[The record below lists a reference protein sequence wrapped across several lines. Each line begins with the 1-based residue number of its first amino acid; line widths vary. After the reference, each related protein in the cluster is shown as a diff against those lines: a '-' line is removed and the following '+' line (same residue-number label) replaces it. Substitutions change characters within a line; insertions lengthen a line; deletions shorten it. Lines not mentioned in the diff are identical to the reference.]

1 MANGLNYESP
11 LNRLLSVT
19 LPQFLNR
26 ELDRKQRKEEAEA
39 NREFRQQQFDSL
51 NEYRDEQNEFRDKQ
65 FEANQAFRDEQLQR
79 EDENSLFS
87 DIARSTTLDKKTN
100 MLKVLGEMD
109 LSPSAKKR
117 YDIMTSNH
125 IADSNNPIRSV
136 AGFRNVRGIQEAWE
150 TSGLA
155 NKVNLTNLDK
165 RNFFKDFM
173 SERNIFTQQRA
184 LEVAGFMNGAEL
196 SRKNLTSI
204 NEQISTERAGLLVAN
219 PEMSEKAIRDK
230 LTTLYSEQ
238 KKEQQRLD
246 KFSNEAFSALTE
258 AGVMPEIIPADDQ
271 TLGDE
276 GLIVTPKTNFFD
288 FTGGSILPT
297 YQQVKDDPTYIGSF
311 TLPDGGQATID
322 ASRDITLNE
331 PADFDPNKNFEQEE
345 QEADTTEQ
353 SISSRMSNLFESSG
367 FDEVTDSTPS
377 SVVSIPQGD
386 SVNAVSRLAGVEM
399 AEDYGIKDLPG
410 KIGDII
416 RGAPGVQRQ
425 LGTEAGGLLSMG
437 GATKDQI
444 KAVRNAEVNLQR
456 INDDLVKLPGRTGL
470 TKDYQFGYPEF
481 FNKFKSEDE
490 YLEANNSK
498 NKEFQSYLI
507 NVSQALEQPNL
518 TDRVRGRLSKTLE
531 KFTSM
536 VDKAVVKAERASGS
550 PTDKLTSVYNKETI
564 ALVNAIKTGKI
575 PSEESVEVVEE
586 SGLES
591 ELKQAFEN
599 LNPEEKQAYNNDF
612 EVYLTSYANRIRNM
626 VTYGKMDQAE
636 GASIL
641 QELQ

>member
-39 NREFRQQQFDSL
+39 NQEFRQQQFDSL

-79 EDENSLFS
+79 EDERDLFS
-87 DIARSTTLDKKTN
+87 DITRSTTLDKKTN

-109 LSPSAKKR
+109 LSPSGKKR
-117 YDIMTSNH
+117 YDIMLSNH
-125 IADSNNPIRSV
+125 TADSNNPIRSV
-136 AGFRNVRGIQEAWE
+136 AGFRDVTGIQEAWE

-173 SERNIFTQQRA
+173 TERNIFTQQKS

-204 NEQISTERAGLLVAN
+204 NERISTERAGLLVADEN
-219 PEMSEKAIRDK
+219 MSEKDIRDK
-230 LTTLYSEQ
+230 LTTLYSAQ

-258 AGVMPEIIPADDQ
+258 AGVMPDIIPADDQ
-271 TLGDE
+271 TPGDE

-297 YQQVKDDPTYIGSF
+297 YQQVRDDATYIGSF

-345 QEADTTEQ
+345 QAQATTDEPKLLDYTGTLDYIPETQ
-353 SISSRMSNLFESSG
+353 SPP
-367 FDEVTDSTPS
+367 VS
-377 SVVSIPQGD
+377 SVPQGD
-386 SVNAVSRLAGVEM
+386 PVDAVSRLAGVEM

-456 INDDLVKLPGRTGL
+456 INDDLVKLPGRAGL
-470 TKDYQFGYPEF
+470 TKDYKFGYPD
-481 FNKFKSEDE
+481 FNIKFESEDE
-490 YLEANNSK
+490 YLALNDSK

-507 NVSQALEQPNL
+507 NISQALQQTNL
-518 TDRVRGRLSKTLE
+518 TDRVKTRLNKTLE
-531 KFTSM
+531 KFTST
-536 VDKAVVKAERASGS
+536 VDKAVAKSERGTGS
-550 PTDKLTSVYNKETI
+550 PYDKLTSVYNKETV

-612 EVYLTSYANRIRNM
+612 EVYLTSYTNRIRNM

>member
-79 EDENSLFS
+79 EDERDLFS
-87 DIARSTTLDKKTN
+87 DITRSTTLDKKTN
-100 MLKVLGEMD
+100 MLRVLGEMD

-117 YDIMTSNH
+117 YDIMISNH

-136 AGFRNVRGIQEAWE
+136 AGFRNVPGIQEAWE

-173 SERNIFTQQRA
+173 SERNIFTQERS
-184 LEVAGFMNGAEL
+184 LEVAGFMNAAEL
-196 SRKNLTSI
+196 SRKNLTGI
-204 NEQISTERAGLLVAN
+204 NERISEERNKLLLVDKK
-219 PEMSEKAIRDK
+219 MSEKDIRDS
-230 LTTLYSEQ
+230 LETLYSEQ
-238 KKEQQRLD
+238 KREQQRLD

-311 TLPDGGQATID
+311 TFPDGSTGIID
-322 ASRDITLNE
+322 AFRTIELGVTSPN
-331 PADFDPNKNFEQEE
+331 DFDLNKNFEQEE
-345 QEADTTEQ
+345 QEADTTE
-353 SISSRMSNLFESSG
+353 ES
-367 FDEVTDSTPS
+367 VTATAELPS
-377 SVVSIPQGD
+377 VASIPQGD

>member
-39 NREFRQQQFDSL
+39 NQEFRQQQFDSL

-79 EDENSLFS
+79 EDERDLFS
-87 DIARSTTLDKKTN
+87 DITRSTTLDKKTN

-109 LSPSAKKR
+109 LSPSGKKR
-117 YDIMTSNH
+117 YDIMLSNH
-125 IADSNNPIRSV
+125 TADSNNPIRSV
-136 AGFRNVRGIQEAWE
+136 AGFRDVTGIQEAWE

-173 SERNIFTQQRA
+173 TERNIFTQQKS

-204 NEQISTERAGLLVAN
+204 NERISTERAGLLVADEN
-219 PEMSEKAIRDK
+219 MSEKDIRDK
-230 LTTLYSEQ
+230 LTTLYSAQ

-258 AGVMPEIIPADDQ
+258 AGVMPDIIPADDQ
-271 TLGDE
+271 TPGDE

-297 YQQVKDDPTYIGSF
+297 YQQVKDDATYIGSF

-345 QEADTTEQ
+345 QAQATTDEPKLLDYTGTLDYIPETQ
-353 SISSRMSNLFESSG
+353 SPP
-367 FDEVTDSTPS
+367 VS
-377 SVVSIPQGD
+377 SVPQGD
-386 SVNAVSRLAGVEM
+386 PVDAVSRLAGVEM

-456 INDDLVKLPGRTGL
+456 INDDLVKLPGRAGL
-470 TKDYQFGYPEF
+470 TKDYKFGYPD
-481 FNKFKSEDE
+481 FNIKFESEDE
-490 YLEANNSK
+490 YLALNDSK

-507 NVSQALEQPNL
+507 NISQALQQTNL
-518 TDRVRGRLSKTLE
+518 TDRVKTRLNKTLE
-531 KFTSM
+531 KFTST
-536 VDKAVVKAERASGS
+536 VDKAVAKSERGTGS
-550 PTDKLTSVYNKETI
+550 PYDKLTSVYNKETV

-612 EVYLTSYANRIRNM
+612 EVYLTSYTNRIRNM

>member
-1 MANGLNYESP
+1 
-11 LNRLLSVT
+11 
-19 LPQFLNR
+19 
-26 ELDRKQRKEEAEA
+26 
-39 NREFRQQQFDSL
+39 
-51 NEYRDEQNEFRDKQ
+51 
-65 FEANQAFRDEQLQR
+65 
-79 EDENSLFS
+79 
-87 DIARSTTLDKKTN
+87 
-100 MLKVLGEMD
+100 
-109 LSPSAKKR
+109 
-117 YDIMTSNH
+117 MT
-125 IADSNNPIRSV
+125 
-136 AGFRNVRGIQEAWE
+136 
-150 TSGLA
+150 
-155 NKVNLTNLDK
+155 
-165 RNFFKDFM
+165 
-173 SERNIFTQQRA
+173 ERNIFTQQKS

-204 NEQISTERAGLLVAN
+204 NERISTERAGLLVADEN
-219 PEMSEKAIRDK
+219 MSEKDIRDK
-230 LTTLYSEQ
+230 LTTLYSSQ

-297 YQQVKDDPTYIGSF
+297 YQQVKDDATYIGSF

-345 QEADTTEQ
+345 AAATSE
-353 SISSRMSNLFESSG
+353 ES
-367 FDEVTDSTPS
+367 VTATAELPS
-377 SVVSIPQGD
+377 VASIPQGD

-536 VDKAVVKAERASGS
+536 VDKAVVKSERASGS
-550 PTDKLTSVYNKETI
+550 PTDKLTSVYNKETV

>member
-79 EDENSLFS
+79 EDERDLFS
-87 DIARSTTLDKKTN
+87 DITRSTTLDKKTN
-100 MLKVLGEMD
+100 MLRVLGEMD

-117 YDIMTSNH
+117 YDIMLSDHT
-125 IADSNNPIRSV
+125 ADSNNPIRSV
-136 AGFRNVRGIQEAWE
+136 AGFRNVPGIQEAWE

-173 SERNIFTQQRA
+173 SERNIFTQQRS

-196 SRKNLTSI
+196 SRKNLTDI
-204 NEQISTERAGLLVAN
+204 NKRIFEERNALLLVDEN
-219 PEMSEKAIRDK
+219 MSEKDLRDNLK
-230 LTTLYSEQ
+230 TLYSAQ
-238 KKEQQRLD
+238 KREQQRLD

-311 TLPDGGQATID
+311 TFPDGSTGIID
-322 ASRDITLNE
+322 AFRTIELGVTSPN
-331 PADFDPNKNFEQEE
+331 DFDPNKNFEQEE
-345 QEADTTEQ
+345 QEADTTE
-353 SISSRMSNLFESSG
+353 ES
-367 FDEVTDSTPS
+367 VTATAELPS
-377 SVVSIPQGD
+377 VASIPQGD

-599 LNPEEKQAYNNDF
+599 LDPEEKQAYNNDF

>member
-79 EDENSLFS
+79 EDERDLFS
-87 DIARSTTLDKKTN
+87 DITRSTTLDKKTN
-100 MLKVLGEMD
+100 MLRVLGEMD

-117 YDIMTSNH
+117 YDIMISNH

-136 AGFRNVRGIQEAWE
+136 AGFRNVPGIQEAWE

-173 SERNIFTQQRA
+173 SERNIFTQERS
-184 LEVAGFMNGAEL
+184 LEVAGFMNAAEL
-196 SRKNLTSI
+196 SRKNLTGI
-204 NEQISTERAGLLVAN
+204 NERISEERNKLLLVDKK
-219 PEMSEKAIRDK
+219 MSEKDIRDS
-230 LTTLYSEQ
+230 LETLYSEQ
-238 KKEQQRLD
+238 KREQQRLD

-311 TLPDGGQATID
+311 TFPDGSTGIID
-322 ASRDITLNE
+322 AFRTIELGVTSPN
-331 PADFDPNKNFEQEE
+331 DFDLNKNFEQEE
-345 QEADTTEQ
+345 QEADTTE
-353 SISSRMSNLFESSG
+353 ES
-367 FDEVTDSTPS
+367 VTATAELPS
-377 SVVSIPQGD
+377 VASIPQGD

-425 LGTEAGGLLSMG
+425 LGTEEGGLLSMG

>member
-79 EDENSLFS
+79 EDERDLFS
-87 DIARSTTLDKKTN
+87 DITRSTTLDKKTN
-100 MLKVLGEMD
+100 MLRVLGEMD

-117 YDIMTSNH
+117 YDIMISNH

-136 AGFRNVRGIQEAWE
+136 AGFRNVPGIQEAWE

-204 NEQISTERAGLLVAN
+204 NERISTERAGLLLAD
-219 PEMSEKAIRDK
+219 PDISENDI
-230 LTTLYSEQ
+230 TTELKTLLSAQ
-238 KKEQQRLD
+238 RREQQRLNN
-246 KFSNEAFSALTE
+246 FSNKAFSALTE

-271 TLGDE
+271 TPGDE

-297 YQQVKDDPTYIGSF
+297 YQQVKDDATYIGSF

>member
-39 NREFRQQQFDSL
+39 NQEFRQQQFDSL

-79 EDENSLFS
+79 EDERDLFS
-87 DIARSTTLDKKTN
+87 DITRSTTLDKKTN

-117 YDIMTSNH
+117 YDIMLSNH
-125 IADSNNPIRSV
+125 TADSNNPIRSV
-136 AGFRNVRGIQEAWE
+136 AGFRDVTGIQEAWE

-173 SERNIFTQQRA
+173 TERNIFTQQKS

-204 NEQISTERAGLLVAN
+204 NERISTERAGLLVADEN
-219 PEMSEKAIRDK
+219 MSEKDIRDK
-230 LTTLYSEQ
+230 LTTLYSAQ

-258 AGVMPEIIPADDQ
+258 AGVMPDIIPADDQ
-271 TLGDE
+271 TPGDE

-297 YQQVKDDPTYIGSF
+297 YQQVRDDATYIGSF

-345 QEADTTEQ
+345 QAQATTDEPKLLDYTGTLDYIPETQ
-353 SISSRMSNLFESSG
+353 SPP
-367 FDEVTDSTPS
+367 VS
-377 SVVSIPQGD
+377 SVPQGD
-386 SVNAVSRLAGVEM
+386 PVDAVSRLAGVEM

-456 INDDLVKLPGRTGL
+456 INDDLVKLPGRAGL
-470 TKDYQFGYPEF
+470 TKDYKFGYPD
-481 FNKFKSEDE
+481 FNIKFESEDE
-490 YLEANNSK
+490 YLALNDSK

-507 NVSQALEQPNL
+507 NISQALQQTNL
-518 TDRVRGRLSKTLE
+518 TDRVKTRLNKTLE
-531 KFTSM
+531 KFTST
-536 VDKAVVKAERASGS
+536 VDKAVAKSERGTGS
-550 PTDKLTSVYNKETI
+550 PYDKLTSVYNKETV

>member
-65 FEANQAFRDEQLQR
+65 FEANQSFREEQLQR
-79 EDENSLFS
+79 EDEGSLFS
-87 DIARSTTLDKKTN
+87 DITRSTTLDKKTN

-109 LSPSAKKR
+109 LSPSGKKR
-117 YDIMTSNH
+117 YDIMLSNH
-125 IADSNNPIRSV
+125 TADSNNPIRSV
-136 AGFRNVRGIQEAWE
+136 AGFRDVTGIQEAWE

-173 SERNIFTQQRA
+173 TERNIFTQQKS

-204 NEQISTERAGLLVAN
+204 NERISTERAGLLVADEN
-219 PEMSEKAIRDK
+219 MSEKDIRDK
-230 LTTLYSEQ
+230 LTTLYSAQ

-258 AGVMPEIIPADDQ
+258 AGVMPDIIPADDQ
-271 TLGDE
+271 TPGDE

-297 YQQVKDDPTYIGSF
+297 YQQVKDDATYIGSF

-367 FDEVTDSTPS
+367 FDEVTDSTSS

-536 VDKAVVKAERASGS
+536 VDKAVVKSERASGS
-550 PTDKLTSVYNKETI
+550 PTDKLTSVYNKETV

>member
-79 EDENSLFS
+79 EDERDLFS
-87 DIARSTTLDKKTN
+87 DITRSTTLDKKTN
-100 MLKVLGEMD
+100 MLRVLGEMD

-117 YDIMTSNH
+117 YDIMLSDHT
-125 IADSNNPIRSV
+125 ADSNNPIRSV
-136 AGFRNVRGIQEAWE
+136 AGFRNVPGIQEAWE

-173 SERNIFTQQRA
+173 SERNIFTQQRS

-196 SRKNLTSI
+196 SRKNLTDI
-204 NEQISTERAGLLVAN
+204 NKRIFEERNALLLVDEN
-219 PEMSEKAIRDK
+219 MSEKDLRDNLK
-230 LTTLYSEQ
+230 TLYSAQ
-238 KKEQQRLD
+238 KREQQRLD

-311 TLPDGGQATID
+311 TFPDGSTGIID
-322 ASRDITLNE
+322 AFRTIELGVTSPN
-331 PADFDPNKNFEQEE
+331 DFDPNKNFEQEE
-345 QEADTTEQ
+345 QEADTTE
-353 SISSRMSNLFESSG
+353 ES
-367 FDEVTDSTPS
+367 VTATAELPS
-377 SVVSIPQGD
+377 VASIPQGD

>member
-39 NREFRQQQFDSL
+39 NQEFRQQQFDSL

-258 AGVMPEIIPADDQ
+258 TGVMPEIIPADDQ

>member
-79 EDENSLFS
+79 EDERDLFS
-87 DIARSTTLDKKTN
+87 DITRSTTLDKKTN
-100 MLKVLGEMD
+100 MLRVLGEMD

-117 YDIMTSNH
+117 YDIMISNH

-136 AGFRNVRGIQEAWE
+136 AGFRNVPGIQEAWE

-173 SERNIFTQQRA
+173 SERNIFTQERS
-184 LEVAGFMNGAEL
+184 LEVAGFMNAAEL
-196 SRKNLTSI
+196 SRKNLTGI
-204 NEQISTERAGLLVAN
+204 NERISEERNKLLLVDKK
-219 PEMSEKAIRDK
+219 MSEKDIRDELK
-230 LTTLYSEQ
+230 TLHSAQ
-238 KKEQQRLD
+238 RREQQRLNN
-246 KFSNEAFSALTE
+246 FSNKAFSALTE

-271 TLGDE
+271 TPGDE

-297 YQQVKDDPTYIGSF
+297 YQQVKDDATYIGSF

-331 PADFDPNKNFEQEE
+331 PADFDLNKNFEQEE
-345 QEADTTEQ
+345 QEADTTE
-353 SISSRMSNLFESSG
+353 ES
-367 FDEVTDSTPS
+367 VTATAELPS
-377 SVVSIPQGD
+377 VASIPQGD

-575 PSEESVEVVEE
+575 
-586 SGLES
+586 G
-591 ELKQAFEN
+591 
-599 LNPEEKQAYNNDF
+599 
-612 EVYLTSYANRIRNM
+612 R
-626 VTYGKMDQAE
+626 
-636 GASIL
+636 ASCR
-641 QELQ
+641 ERV